1 MINSGRFFSA
11 SLGELLFRAV
21 ERGDEMRRSRYR
33 LCCLLLGAML
43 VTSSCGEP
51 EVPEEGLTG
60 GWITAGCEF
69 TREPET
75 VRVGSRELPATPA
88 ALEAAMARIDAGGRA
103 DHAASYAGLEV
114 DQQRVRAI
122 VYRVPSA
129 TFDDFIRLA
138 ADNTCIVV
146 RDAAHSLSELADW
159 NDRIVADIP
168 AWQTYGVRISSVV
181 ARHDGVGVEI
191 GTPDVDNARME
202 MPRRYGR
209 AAPLVF
215 VEQGQVI
222 PLAEPGV
229 PTAPQPG
236 G

>member
-1 MINSGRFFSA
+1 
-11 SLGELLFRAV
+11 
-21 ERGDEMRRSRYR
+21 MRRCRYR
-33 LCCLLLGAML
+33 LCCLLLGAVL

-51 EVPEEGLTG
+51 EVPELGLTG
-60 GWITAGCEF
+60 GWTTAGCEF
-69 TREPET
+69 SREPET
-75 VRVGSRELPATPA
+75 VTVGSRVLPATPA

-103 DHAASYAGLEV
+103 DHAGSYAGLEV

-129 TFDDFIRLA
+129 AFDDFIRRSA
-138 ADNTCIVV
+138 EDTCIVV
-146 RDAAHSLSELADW
+146 RDTEHSLAELTEW

-168 AWQTYGVRISSVV
+168 AWQTYGVRISSVG
-181 ARHDGVGVEI
+181 ARHDGAGVEI
-191 GTPDVDNARME
+191 GTPDVDRARSE
-202 MPRRYGR
+202 LPRRYGR
-209 AAPLVF
+209 TAPLIF

>member
-1 MINSGRFFSA
+1 
-11 SLGELLFRAV
+11 
-21 ERGDEMRRSRYR
+21 MRRCRHR
-33 LCCLLLGAML
+33 LCCLLLGAVL

-51 EVPEEGLTG
+51 EVPVTGLTG
-60 GWITAGCEF
+60 GWTTAGCEF

-75 VRVGSRELPATPA
+75 VTVGRRVLPATPA

-129 TFDDFIRLA
+129 AFDDFVRLSA
-138 ADNTCIVV
+138 ENTCIVV
-146 RDAAHSLSELADW
+146 RDAEHGLAELTEW
-159 NDRIVADIP
+159 NDRIVADLP

-191 GTPDVDNARME
+191 GTPDVDRARSE
-202 MPRRYGR
+202 LPRRYGR
-209 AAPLVF
+209 TAPLIF
-215 VEQGQVI
+215 VEQGQAV
-222 PLAEPGV
+222 PLAEPGI